1 MVCHVTFDLF
11 ESQISGPCV
20 FSSQQSS
27 LLPLLQSFL
36 LIPMLYLSQCFLSS
50 QLILLAYDSLT
61 MFIYLTFD
69 ENLSIKISSI
79 SLLLF
84 FCLIIFFK
92 CDDLDRILTVSDKLF
107 MRVSFF
113 PFVHFCFFQSDWWF
127 MSHMF
132 IKCLSLIDDDL
143 SLMGLKV
150 FLSLVN
156 L

>member
-1 MVCHVTFDLF
+1 
-11 ESQISGPCV
+11 
-20 FSSQQSS
+20 
-27 LLPLLQSFL
+27 
-36 LIPMLYLSQCFLSS
+36 MLNLSQCFLSS
-50 QLILLAYDSLT
+50 QLILLVYNSLT

-156 L
+156 LSVDFLFFSFCLLILYGISFKLLQIPIQGLCL

>member
-1 MVCHVTFDLF
+1 
-11 ESQISGPCV
+11 
-20 FSSQQSS
+20 
-27 LLPLLQSFL
+27 
-36 LIPMLYLSQCFLSS
+36 MLNLSQCFLSS
-50 QLILLAYDSLT
+50 QLILLAYNSLT

-156 L
+156 LSVDFLFFSFCLLILYGISFKLLQIPIQGLCL

>member
-1 MVCHVTFDLF
+1 
-11 ESQISGPCV
+11 
-20 FSSQQSS
+20 
-27 LLPLLQSFL
+27 
-36 LIPMLYLSQCFLSS
+36 MLNLSQCFLSS

-156 L
+156 LSVDFLFFSFCLLILYGISFKLLQIPIQGLCL